1 MTLLRGNA
9 HDLISTISMP
19 SPQRQ
24 HPETAAGDWA
34 YHLGCTCPPCN
45 RDGGSGSWIP
55 GRGYVGE
62 EVSTTTI
69 IECQDQIATSFTVP
83 VDQTTPTKMTPSEA
97 PAAPEFT
104 VQLQSE
110 AREEQAVDR
119 NGEIKLPPL
128 DRLRM
133 NAARRTQHMAKF
145 LRLPTAGAGG
155 SRARIAE
162 RASRRLLPR
171 LEARRVTKMSRL

>member
-1 MTLLRGNA
+1 MISLRANTPNF
-9 HDLISTISMP
+9 IPTISVP
-19 SPQRQ
+19 LPQRQ
-24 HPETAAGDWA
+24 HPKSTADDWA

-55 GRGYVGE
+55 GRGCVGE

-110 AREEQAVDR
+110 AREEQAIDR
-119 NGEIKLPPL
+119 NGKVKIPLL

-133 NAARRTQHMAKF
+133 NTAAHGQISMITHNR
-145 LRLPTAGAGG
+145 
-155 SRARIAE
+155 
-162 RASRRLLPR
+162 SRRKSCKD
-171 LEARRVTKMSRL
+171 RRKSSQKVAAETGGTKSDRDESVVV